1 MRRCTNI
8 IRTLFF
14 VALHM
19 FILILGS
26 GPSTTPASTGPCK
39 NAIPNCDQYG
49 QSACTGQFLPWAKAN
64 CPVYCNLCGTYHKL
78 LQLNCHNQVIRAYF
92 SYLSLFMAK
101 TNVFVDK

>member
-1 MRRCTNI
+1 
-8 IRTLFF
+8 
-14 VALHM
+14 M

-49 QSACTGQFLPWAKAN
+49 QSSCTGQFLPWAKAN

-78 LQLNCHNQVIRAYF
+78 FTVELSQSGNTCVFFLFVTFHGQNKCFRGQIR
-92 SYLSLFMAK
+92 K
-101 TNVFVDK
+101 TYIVFFVDI